1 LSETAMPLEIRW
13 FNKNNIDYD
22 LAYIWFKSMD
32 PIFKTECREDQYLFL
47 PNSEDIGIKLRPWK
61 DEEGN
66 EKSQKFEIKWRKKR
80 TLNFDLISNKLS
92 GTLEEWVKWS
102 WIFTNPPESTDN
114 NFDFFST
121 LPNGPGIKIKKYR
134 LLRSY
139 SYQDISKSLQR
150 INTDS
155 GEEGIQ
161 LEITKL
167 ICNDETWWS
176 LGFEGIGK
184 KNNESE
190 FSDAIKKILKD
201 FKIILDKT
209 DSFGYPEWIKNNFHH
224 LS

>member
-1 LSETAMPLEIRW
+1 MSETALPLEIRW
-13 FNKNNIDYD
+13 FNKNNTDYD
-22 LAYIWFKSMD
+22 LAYNWFKSIN
-32 PIFKTECREDQYLFL
+32 PIFETECREDQYLFL

-66 EKSQKFEIKWRKKR
+66 EKPPKFEIKWRKKK
-80 TLNFDLISNKLS
+80 TPNFELISNIIS

-102 WIFTNPPESTDN
+102 WTFTNPPDSTDS

-121 LPNGPGIKIKKYR
+121 LPNGPGIKIKKWR
-134 LLRSY
+134 VLRSY

-161 LEITKL
+161 LELTKL
-167 ICNDETWWS
+167 ICNNESWWTF
-176 LGFEGIGK
+176 GFEGIGK

-190 FSDAIKKILKD
+190 FSNSIKKILKD
-201 FKIILDKT
+201 FKITLDKT
-209 DSFGYPEWIKNNFHH
+209 NSFGYPEWLKYKFSH